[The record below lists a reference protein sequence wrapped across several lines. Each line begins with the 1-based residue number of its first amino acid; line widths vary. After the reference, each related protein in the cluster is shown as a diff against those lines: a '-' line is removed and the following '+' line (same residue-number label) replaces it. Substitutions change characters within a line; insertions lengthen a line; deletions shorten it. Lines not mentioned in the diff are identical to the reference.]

1 MKTSAQRRFKRS
13 LPAVAWLV
21 CGTVLFAQ
29 QVLDNE
35 AILKLL
41 KAGVSESIVLTIVR
55 NQPGAYSLATDDV
68 IGLKN
73 AGVPD
78 PIVAAMIE
86 QQSGTAGRRHP
97 RAGLTS
103 PEAKTGETAAA
114 AHPSPPSHS
123 FWNDT
128 PMPQWSELDAKQLLA
143 ESPWARK
150 VQLDVVRHLSM
161 FERRDGGDLNAGIPT
176 GFGIATAGITAD
188 WRVIEGLEHAY
199 ALESLG
205 TVVVRWESASPVRG
219 ASLKAGETV
228 VPGWVGDYYAI
239 AVHGVAL
246 PSRRNME
253 NQLKGVS
260 YLKRDM
266 RKDLKPFR
274 VVVLPEGD
282 TLATIVYLFPRSIE
296 ITKKDGTVGF
306 VAQIGRLFVAV
317 NFTIEE
323 MQIQGVPQL

>member
-1 MKTSAQRRFKRS
+1 METSAQRRFRRCLS
-13 LPAVAWLV
+13 AVVWLIWA
-21 CGTVLFAQ
+21 TAMFAQ
-29 QVLDNE
+29 QILDND
-35 AILKLL
+35 AILKLV
-41 KAGVSESIVLTIVR
+41 KAGVSESIILTIVR
-55 NQPGAYSLATDDV
+55 NQPGKYSLAADDV

-86 QQSGTAGRRHP
+86 QSGAPGRQHLP
-97 RAGLTS
+97 S
-103 PEAKTGETAAA
+103 SDAKTGAPVAAS
-114 AHPSPPSHS
+114 HP

-128 PMPQWSELDAKQLLA
+128 PMPQWSEVDAKQLLA

-150 VQLDVVRHLSM
+150 VQLDIVRNLSM
-161 FERRDGGDLNAGIPT
+161 FERRDGGDLDAGIPT
-176 GFGIATAGITAD
+176 GFGLATAGILAD
-188 WRVIEGLEHAY
+188 WREIEGLEHAH

-205 TVVVRWESASPVRG
+205 TVVVRWESAFPVRG
-219 ASLKAGETV
+219 AALKVGETD

-239 AVHGVAL
+239 AVHNIKLGFGWNIGN
-246 PSRRNME
+246 R
-253 NQLKGVS
+253 LKGVS

-274 VVVLPEGD
+274 VVVLRQADE
-282 TLATIVYLFPRSIE
+282 LATIVYLFPRSIG

-306 VAQIGRLFVAV
+306 VAQIGRLFVSV
-317 NFTIEE
+317 NFMPED